1 VQAGAAVYVRLIRGI
16 VGLSAAA
23 CVAALV
29 FTVGQRGGPSPRPG
43 AGVGPGG
50 QARVETPVDETW
62 DEARAVVEMRNARR
76 RRRGEPETDPDVEA
90 AEILRELEDGTV

>member
-1 VQAGAAVYVRLIRGI
+1 MDTAITILIFGI
-16 VGLSAAA
+16 VGLSAVA

-43 AGVGPGG
+43 SGPEPGP
-50 QARVETPVDETW
+50 VEAPVDEAW

-76 RRRGEPETDPDVEA
+76 RRRGEPETDPEVEA
-90 AEILRELEDGTV
+90 AEILRELEDGAL

>member
-1 VQAGAAVYVRLIRGI
+1 MDTAITILIFGI

-29 FTVGQRGGPSPRPG
+29 FTVGPRGGTPHRAGDRP
-43 AGVGPGG
+43 GPGG
-50 QARVETPVDETW
+50 PARAEEPVDEAW

-90 AEILRELEDGTV
+90 AEILRALEDGTG

>member
-1 VQAGAAVYVRLIRGI
+1 MDTAITILIFGI

-29 FTVGQRGGPSPRPG
+29 LTVGPRGGSSPRPG
-43 AGVGPGG
+43 SDSGPVP
-50 QARVETPVDETW
+50 AEEPVDETW
-62 DEARAVVEMRNARR
+62 DEARALVEVRNARR

-90 AEILRELEDGTV
+90 AEILRALEDGTG